1 MADGAAFGSQA
12 KLPLE
17 QMGLPEVLGRIL
29 SQSTINVVLNWLWFS
44 IAVVLGLYDNDF
56 SFVLSVEFVV
66 IYYVNSPL
74 NSNAYLYHLNFGL

>member
-1 MADGAAFGSQA
+1 MSCIWQPSKAPTGADGITRGFRKCSFS
-12 KLPLE
+12 E
-17 QMGLPEVLGRIL
+17 QI
-29 SQSTINVVLNWLWFS
+29 SVVFNWLWFS

-56 SFVLSVEFVV
+56 SLVLSVEFVV